1 MIINSHT
8 RRWATIATATPLLVA
23 VLAACGGSSS
33 SPPSGAAPTAAPSPS
48 PSSPP
53 GVFGTAAAVSSSSLE
68 VQSPTSGQV
77 TVDFTGSTHITQQ
90 QDGTLSAA
98 VAGSCVTVTGAPGA
112 NGTTLTARMI
122 TFSQPVDGACTAT
135 RGLGF
140 GGGGQFGGGPGPGQ
154 SGARATPR
162 SSQRPRPS
170 ASDRAGGTVFG
181 TVTSLSGTT
190 IMVNGTL
197 RDTGMAASAGAS
209 PATGPLTVTTDQT
222 TRYSVLAT
230 VASSALKVGQ
240 CVAALGP
247 SNDIGVVTATSISIV
262 TAGPNGCVGG
272 QGARNGSG
280 APSGGGNG

>member
-8 RRWATIATATPLLVA
+8 RRLTTIATATPLLVL

-33 SPPSGAAPTAAPSPS
+33 SAPPGGSTATAAPSPS

-53 GVFGTAAAVSSSSLE
+53 GVFGTAAAVTGSSLE

-77 TVDFTGSTHITQQ
+77 TVDFTTSTHITQQ
-90 QDGTLSAA
+90 QDGALSAV
-98 VAGSCVTVTGAPGA
+98 VAGSCVTVTGTPGA

-122 TFSQPVDGACTAT
+122 TVSQPVNGTCGTA
-135 RGLGF
+135 RGFGL
-140 GGGGQFGGGPGPGQ
+140 GGGGQFGGGP

-170 ASDRAGGTVFG
+170 TSDRTGGAVSG

-197 RDTGMAASAGAS
+197 RGAGSGANSGAS
-209 PATGPLTVTTDQT
+209 PTTETLTVTTDQT

-230 VASSALKVGQ
+230 VPSSALKVGE
-240 CVAALGP
+240 CVAALGQ